1 MNGKHH
7 KLDDLFRAMFTGNE
21 EEASRLVIS
30 AFNGYIYFIVDLDV
44 KLATQLYSLHIIN
57 DETIY
62 DGFCTYAV
70 YTMVM
75 NTLLETQPWMDPAE
89 IESRKKAFNTYASY
103 RDSTYRVFTD
113 PEYGGIIYKDLSEM
127 MGQMDVTMKDVK
139 AYLDLINKDAVAAAL
154 HPLSTVT
161 NEYYDNVDEYLK
173 KFYDGTLTNDS
184 IDALKKQYD
193 MVRAIADFN
202 DENHTI
208 NEEE

>member
-7 KLDDLFRAMFTGNE
+7 KLDDLFKSMIMQDE

-62 DGFCTYAV
+62 DGFCTYVA

-75 NTLLETQPWMDPAE
+75 NTLLEIHPWMDPAE
-89 IESRKKAFNTYASY
+89 IESRRKAFNTYASY

-127 MGQMDVTMKDVK
+127 MAQMDVTMKEVK
-139 AYLDLINKDAVAAAL
+139 EYLDLINQDAVKASL
-154 HPLSTVT
+154 HPLTAIT
-161 NEYYDNVDEYLK
+161 KEYYDDIDEYLT
-173 KFYDGTLTNDS
+173 KFYEGKLTNDS
-184 IDALKKQYD
+184 IDDLKKQYG

-202 DENHTI
+202 DENHVV